1 MRAIDDLSDRGLN
14 RLLKDL
20 HAVKNEDGTF
30 TFKDLQ
36 GISDSLVRD
45 LIASNTDSD
54 IVNQVAL
61 NENGEF
67 NVPISASPLSK
78 QLVAKL
84 ISKVNKETVDIN
96 LPGGTFV
103 QMSSFGMK
111 SIDKLGQAEA
121 KQDYSKYMVNEG
133 RKLMLKNENNSMDC
147 VISINLLK
155 HIIPGYDNMSFLEA
169 RQWLIDNHI
178 IGDNASPS
186 SMAYRVPTQGMSS
199 IAALTIRGVVMSQA
213 GDIIILPDEFT
224 ARTGSDFD
232 IDKLFLTRYNYTT
245 KRSNKLGR
253 NATNVEKEN
262 ALKGMMLGQMKY

>member
-1 MRAIDDLSDRGLN
+1 TQAMKTVYSNIRLDGDYYLPNGKKLSGRELRDYAMRAIDDLSDRGLN

-61 NENGEF
+61 NERGEF

-78 QLVAKL
+78 QLVTKL

-111 SIDKLGQAEA
+111 
-121 KQDYSKYMVNEG
+121 
-133 RKLMLKNENNSMDC
+133 
-147 VISINLLK
+147 
-155 HIIPGYDNMSFLEA
+155 
-169 RQWLIDNHI
+169 
-178 IGDNASPS
+178 
-186 SMAYRVPTQGMSS
+186 
-199 IAALTIRGVVMSQA
+199 
-213 GDIIILPDEFT
+213 
-224 ARTGSDFD
+224 
-232 IDKLFLTRYNYTT
+232 
-245 KRSNKLGR
+245 
-253 NATNVEKEN
+253 
-262 ALKGMMLGQMKY
+262 